1 MCGIVGYF
9 SVDNKN
15 AKDIL
20 IEGLKRLEYRGY
32 DSWGIAI
39 KSNPSLVVE
48 KFVGPISTCSF
59 SKTIY
64 GNLGIGHTRWATH
77 GKVDEC
83 NAHPH
88 VCCESKIAI
97 VHNGIIENCFELR
110 KWLLEKGHVFKSE
123 TDSEVIAHLIEE
135 FMKEG
140 MSFGLAFFETL
151 RKLKGSY
158 AIVAMHKDK
167 DVLLCAKKD
176 SPLVI
181 GIGDNEYFIA
191 SDVFAF
197 LHKTKNVLFL
207 EDGEMAIITREGIKL
222 IDVEKSRIIE
232 RLYKTLDW
240 EVEDA
245 KKGNYPYFIEKEIM
259 EQPEVLK
266 RAIYQP
272 KDVLSMATEML
283 NNAYGVFMIGC
294 GTSFYACLSASY
306 IFSKVAKKHINVVDA
321 SEFKYHVDYL
331 TPNSL
336 VIAVSQSGETA
347 DVLDAIKMAKTKGS
361 KVMAITN
368 VVGSSLMRMSDFTVP
383 MNVGPEICVVSTKAY
398 SAQLSILTLL
408 AYSTIGKSKEAK
420 SRISEGIDKI
430 NKILQK
436 ENLEKLEKIAE
447 KLIKKEHIFC
457 MGRGV
462 SYPSALEAALK
473 IKEISYIHA
482 EGFSGGF
489 LKHGSIA
496 LIEEGTPCIVF
507 APEDETYEETISNAM
522 EVKSRGAYVIGVS
535 SKNHECFDDWI
546 KVPKDEIFTPV
557 LQIIPIQYI
566 AYKMAVLKGN
576 DPDKP
581 RNLAKSVTVK

>member
-1 MCGIVGYF
+1 MCGIIGYF
-9 SVDNKN
+9 GINNRN

-32 DSWGIAI
+32 DSWGIAV
-39 KSNPSLVVE
+39 KSNPRLVVE
-48 KFVGPISTCSF
+48 KFVGPISNFSF
-59 SKTIY
+59 SKTIH

-77 GKVDEC
+77 GRVDEC

-88 VCCESKIAI
+88 VCCEGKIAI

-110 KWLLEKGHVFKSE
+110 KWLVDKGHVFKSE
-123 TDSEVIAHLIEE
+123 TDSEIIAHLIED
-135 FMKEG
+135 FMKKG
-140 MSFGLAFFETL
+140 LSFGMAFFESV
-151 RKLKGSY
+151 RMLKGSY

-181 GIGDNEYFIA
+181 GIRKGEYFIA

-197 LHKTKNVLFL
+197 LHRTKNVLFL
-207 EDGEMAIITREGIKL
+207 EDGEMAIISKEGIKI
-222 IDVEKSRIIE
+222 IDVEKSRIVE
-232 RLYKTLDW
+232 RLHKTLNW
-240 EVEDA
+240 EIENA
-245 KKGNYPYFIEKEIM
+245 KKGNYPYFMEKEIM

-272 KDVLSMATEML
+272 KDVLRKATEMI

-294 GTSFYACLSASY
+294 GTSFYACLLASY

-336 VIAVSQSGETA
+336 VIALSQSGETA
-347 DVLDAIKMAKTKGS
+347 DVLDAVKMAKTKDS

-368 VVGSSLMRMSDFTVP
+368 VLGSSLMRMSDITVP

-398 SAQLSILTLL
+398 SAQLAISTLL
-408 AYSTIGKSKEAK
+408 AYSTIGKEKEAK
-420 SRISEGIDKI
+420 SKMVEGIEKI
-430 NKILQK
+430 KKILK
-436 ENLEKLEKIAE
+436 KNNLKKLENIAK
-447 KLIKKEHIFC
+447 KLINEEHIFC
-457 MGRGV
+457 MGRGI
-462 SYPSALEAALK
+462 SYASALEAALK

-489 LKHGSIA
+489 LKHGSIS

-507 APEDETYEETISNAM
+507 APEDETYEEIISNAM

-546 KVPKDEIFTPV
+546 KVPKDEIFMPI

-566 AYKMAVLKGN
+566 AYRMAVLMGN